1 MKKILVFIF
10 SGLVSY
16 AHAFPLNEIYN
27 SLDITSF
34 NSSLMQKLSE
44 EQRYFPQID
53 LPKPDMS
60 NESILIESDDWKY
73 EFKFFKETGVGIHVC
88 FIDKAKWGSY
98 DTQTP
103 MIIRKYGNE
112 YVAIKAI
119 TDVCEDFAK

>member
-60 NESILIESDDWKY
+60 N
-73 EFKFFKETGVGIHVC
+73 
-88 FIDKAKWGSY
+88 
-98 DTQTP
+98 
-103 MIIRKYGNE
+103 
-112 YVAIKAI
+112 
-119 TDVCEDFAK
+119 

>member
-1 MKKILVFIF
+1 
-10 SGLVSY
+10 
-16 AHAFPLNEIYN
+16 
-27 SLDITSF
+27 
-34 NSSLMQKLSE
+34 MQKLSE

-60 NESILIESDDWKY
+60 NESILIESDYWKY